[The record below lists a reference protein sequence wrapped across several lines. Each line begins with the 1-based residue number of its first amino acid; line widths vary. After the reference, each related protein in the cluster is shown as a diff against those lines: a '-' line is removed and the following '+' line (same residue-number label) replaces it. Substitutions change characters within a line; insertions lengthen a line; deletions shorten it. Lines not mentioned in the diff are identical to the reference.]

1 MRLLER
7 IEAWLLDEAPPK
19 TAERTRPGAPV
30 EILEAL
36 AEVMDPELGLD
47 VVTLGLIRAA
57 EVVEGEG
64 RVDMTLTTPGCP
76 VGPLLVAEVEERV
89 RAMGLKPAVRLV
101 FDPPW
106 SPDDIAPHAS
116 GQPRRPGAH

>member
-1 MRLLER
+1 MRFWNRL
-7 IEAWLLDEAPPK
+7 EAWLLDEEPPK
-19 TAERTRPGAPV
+19 TTERTTPGEPV
-30 EILEAL
+30 ELVEAL

-47 VVTLGLIRAA
+47 VVTLGLIRAS
-57 EVVEGEG
+57 EVVGDEG

-106 SPDDIAPHAS
+106 SPDDIAPQAS